1 MIVFADSM
9 IQDVYLLHSIMSP
22 YLFYH
27 WFWNNEWSV
36 TVFWLNQKVNY
47 DELKQFRMDYF
58 QNVFYLNKLRL
69 NHRRTDKRRFKWFY
83 NLVSSESDVDMILI
97 FFEDF
102 VDLCLIEIPGWSI
115 IYSHDFVVFMKFH
128 PSGTT
133 KGNIFHCW
141 KVISIFIHLKSI
153 LGHWSFRNSVC
164 IGLKLNDFYSQV
176 WVCLTLENSYLPLGS
191 TFLSF
196 LKLLLFQFWYRWL
209 KVMSFYSNDYD
220 EILCFYHGY
229 NPRTTSGDWLMISF
243 TCSSNNLYLNDE
255 KFKMFSNKTVPNVII
270 GPGRDAPIFTEFVTQ
285 CFFIVKHTLSFRVV
299 RYFPRVLNKGYWTS
313 RHKGLS
319 SDKNS

>member
-102 VDLCLIEIPGWSI
+102 VDLCLIEIPGWSV
-115 IYSHDFVVFMKFH
+115 IYSHDFIVFMKFH

-133 KGNIFHCW
+133 ERNIFYCW
-141 KVISIFIHLKSI
+141 KVVSIFIHLKSV
-153 LGHWSFRNSVC
+153 LRHWSFCNSVC
-164 IGLKLNDFYSQV
+164 IGLELNTKIKKKVFSIWRVYFNQ
-176 WVCLTLENSYLPLGS
+176 LTAR
-191 TFLSF
+191 F
-196 LKLLLFQFWYRWL
+196 
-209 KVMSFYSNDYD
+209 D
-220 EILCFYHGY
+220 I
-229 NPRTTSGDWLMISF
+229 
-243 TCSSNNLYLNDE
+243 
-255 KFKMFSNKTVPNVII
+255 FSVF
-270 GPGRDAPIFTEFVTQ
+270 AF
-285 CFFIVKHTLSFRVV
+285 
-299 RYFPRVLNKGYWTS
+299 
-313 RHKGLS
+313 
-319 SDKNS
+319 